1 MGAGAV
7 RGSAVGSP
15 YQARPEGKESEL
27 FQKPVPVV
35 DSRANW
41 RGHLT
46 RRGVTGLWLRDTA
59 SLQLSH
65 REEARVEKP

>member
-1 MGAGAV
+1 M

-27 FQKPVPVV
+27 FQKPVPVR
-35 DSRANW
+35 RAKW
-41 RGHLT
+41 RGRLT
-46 RRGVTGLWLRDTA
+46 RRGVTGLYSRDTA